1 MAVRTKDEILEL
13 VKARVGDDSSDEV
26 IEFIED
32 ITDTL
37 NDYESRL
44 SDSTDWRAKYE
55 ENDAEWREKYKARFF
70 GKEVVENET
79 EIDDEGEDKSMKY
92 EDLFEEVKEDK

>member
-26 IEFIED
+26 IGFIED

-37 NDYESRL
+37 NDYEKRL
-44 SDSTDWRAKYE
+44 SDSTDWKAKYE

-70 GKEVVENET
+70 GKEVDET
-79 EIDDEGEDKSMKY
+79 EIDDEEEVKSMKY
-92 EDLFEEVKEDK
+92 EDLFEDVKGDK

>member
-37 NDYESRL
+37 NDYQARL
-44 SDSTDWRAKYE
+44 SDSTDWKAKYE

-70 GKEVVENET
+70 GKEVDEN
-79 EIDDEGEDKSMKY
+79 EIDDEEEDKSMKY
-92 EDLFEEVKEDK
+92 EDLFEEVKEEK

>member
-1 MAVRTKDEILEL
+1 MAIRTKDEILEL
-13 VKARVGDDSSDEV
+13 VRARVGDDSSDEV

-37 NDYESRL
+37 NDYEKRL
-44 SDSTDWRAKYE
+44 SDSTDWKAKYE

-70 GKEVVENET
+70 GKEVDET
-79 EIDDEGEDKSMKY
+79 EIDDEEEVKSMKY
-92 EDLFEEVKEDK
+92 EDLFEDVKEDK

>member
-37 NDYESRL
+37 NDYEARL
-44 SDSTDWRAKYE
+44 SDSTDWKAKYE

-70 GKEVVENET
+70 GKEVDEN
-79 EIDDEGEDKSMKY
+79 EIDDEEEDKSMKY
-92 EDLFEEVKEDK
+92 EDLFEEVKEEK

>member
-1 MAVRTKDEILEL
+1 MAVKTKDEILEL

-26 IEFIED
+26 IGFIED

-37 NDYESRL
+37 NDYEARL
-44 SDSTDWRAKYE
+44 ADSTDWKARYE

-70 GKEVVENET
+70 GKEIVEDET
-79 EIDDEGEDKSMKY
+79 EVVGEDENKPMKY
-92 EDLFEEVKEDK
+92 EDLFTEKEEK

>member
-13 VKARVGDDSSDEV
+13 VRARVGDDSSDEV

-37 NDYESRL
+37 NDYEKRL

-70 GKEVVENET
+70 GKEVVEDET
-79 EIDDEGEDKSMKY
+79 EVVDEEDNKLMKY

>member
-37 NDYESRL
+37 NDYEKRL
-44 SDSTDWRAKYE
+44 SDSTDWKAKYE

-92 EDLFEEVKEDK
+92 EDLFEEVKEDN

>member
-26 IEFIED
+26 IGFIED

-37 NDYESRL
+37 NDYEARL
-44 SDSTDWRAKYE
+44 SNTTDWKAKYE

-70 GKEVVENET
+70 GKEVVEDET
-79 EIDDEGEDKSMKY
+79 EVVDEEDNKPMKY

>member
-37 NDYESRL
+37 NDYEERL
-44 SDSTDWRAKYE
+44 SDSTDWKAKYE

-79 EIDDEGEDKSMKY
+79 EVVDEEDNKPMKY

>member
-13 VKARVGDDSSDEV
+13 VRARVGDDNSDEV

-37 NDYESRL
+37 NDYEARL

-70 GKEVVENET
+70 GKEVVEDET
-79 EIDDEGEDKSMKY
+79 EIVDDEENKPMKY
-92 EDLFEEVKEDK
+92 EDLFEEVKEDN

>member
-13 VKARVGDDSSDEV
+13 VRARVGDDSSDEV

-37 NDYESRL
+37 NDYEARL

-70 GKEVVENET
+70 GKEVVET
-79 EIDDEGEDKSMKY
+79 EIDDEEEDKPMKY
-92 EDLFEEVKEDK
+92 EDLFEEVKEDN